1 MNRTHAVRVHF
12 SGQQRLRSS
21 VCSLSKVAQFQL
33 QGRQQCAIALAL
45 DCKFVYLKTANTC
58 SCPSIV
64 NIVIRQELYDC
75 MTKTN
80 HPFISLSGI
89 NNVHLLCSCPTICF
103 FIKYWTLFR
112 LFHVS
117 TYPYPL
123 YYCISFFISLFI
135 SVKPSVQVQSCKNF
149 ETNVGFFGWLMSK
162 DLGGGEK
169 CIIGQL
175 FLLIN
180 GAHPSQ
186 IKSNW
191 IIRVA

>member
-80 HPFISLSGI
+80 HPSFPFQGSIMFISCAHVPLFAFLLNTEHCFAFFMLAHIHIHFIIVFLSLF
-89 NNVHLLCSCPTICF
+89 HYSFLLNLQCRYKAVKTLKQMLDFSGGSCPRTWGG
-103 FIKYWTLFR
+103 KKVHYRPVL
-112 LFHVS
+112 
-117 TYPYPL
+117 
-123 YYCISFFISLFI
+123 
-135 SVKPSVQVQSCKNF
+135 SV
-149 ETNVGFFGWLMSK
+149 
-162 DLGGGEK
+162 D
-169 CIIGQL
+169 
-175 FLLIN
+175 
-180 GAHPSQ
+180 
-186 IKSNW
+186 
-191 IIRVA
+191 